1 MLFNSFPFLFV
12 FLPIALVGYQLAGHL
27 HRRGVVVWLSLASL
41 AFYGYWKPWFLFV
54 LCGSIAL
61 NYVAACLISRRIP
74 NSADTRIWMW
84 GAIFLNLAALC
95 YFKYLFPM
103 LEFLNG
109 FWHSPHQWGRVLL
122 PLGISFFTFTQIAYL
137 VDLQQGAA
145 EVQDFASYLLFVTFF
160 PHLIAG
166 PIIHHKSIMPQF
178 QEQRVYRLDGN
189 DLAVGFSWFIMGLF
203 KKVMLADNFAT
214 IANPV
219 FQHPGAASASD
230 AWFAALAYVFQLYF
244 DFSGYSDMAC
254 GLARMFSIQFPLN
267 FSSPY
272 KATNIIDFWRR
283 WHITLSDYVS
293 LYLYKPFQFGIAR
306 RRLAAGKAVTRK
318 AQGTPEG
325 FFHMVALPT
334 TLTMFIAGIWHG
346 AGFTFLIFGL
356 LHGIYLTVAHAWRI
370 FRPRKGREQPG
381 RVRGAV
387 NHVSALLL
395 TFGSVMLSQVFFRAQ
410 NVPDAL
416 LLIGRMFSRAGRP
429 GFGSANPGS
438 LSLLVL
444 GGFIVWA
451 LPNTQQILS
460 KYHPALALTEYDLKP
475 SWIDFDWQPRPA
487 WALVLAVALLLSLSH
502 FEDPSTF
509 LYFQF

>member
-12 FLPIALVGYQLAGHL
+12 FLPIALAGYQIAGHL
-27 HRRGVVVWLSLASL
+27 HRRGVVVWLALASL

-54 LCGSIAL
+54 LCGSIAM

-95 YFKYLFPM
+95 YFKYLFPL

-109 FWHSPHQWGRVLL
+109 LVHSPHQWGRVML

-145 EVQDFASYLLFVTFF
+145 EAQDFASYLLFVTFF

-178 QEQRVYRLDGN
+178 KEKRVYRLNGD

-203 KKVMLADNFAT
+203 KKVMLADNFAA

-219 FQHPGAASASD
+219 YRNPGAVSALE
-230 AWFAALAYVFQLYF
+230 AWIAVLSYAFQLYF

-272 KATNIIDFWRR
+272 KSTSIIDFWNR
-283 WHITLSDYVS
+283 WHITLTQYITSYVFS
-293 LYLYKPFQFGIAR
+293 PLQIEIRALR
-306 RRLAAGKAVTRK
+306 RRRNLPVNRAAMESL
-318 AQGTPEG
+318 PG
-325 FFHMVALPT
+325 FLQ
-334 TLTMFIAGIWHG
+334 MFD
-346 AGFTFLIFGL
+346 
-356 LHGIYLTVAHAWRI
+356 VAHAVHRGNLAWCRV
-370 FRPRKGREQPG
+370 PVH
-381 RVRGAV
+381 RVRGASRGV
-387 NHVSALLL
+387 YQHSARVAAAAQQTGRLAAAMDRAPGAGNLVGGTDVCRGQSGADILSLEQYRRCAAAARAHVFAL
-395 TFGSVMLSQVFFRAQ
+395 RR
-410 NVPDAL
+410 
-416 LLIGRMFSRAGRP
+416 IGRVERG
-429 GFGSANPGS
+429 
-438 LSLLVL
+438 
-444 GGFIVWA
+444 
-451 LPNTQQILS
+451 
-460 KYHPALALTEYDLKP
+460 
-475 SWIDFDWQPRPA
+475 
-487 WALVLAVALLLSLSH
+487 
-502 FEDPSTF
+502 
-509 LYFQF
+509 